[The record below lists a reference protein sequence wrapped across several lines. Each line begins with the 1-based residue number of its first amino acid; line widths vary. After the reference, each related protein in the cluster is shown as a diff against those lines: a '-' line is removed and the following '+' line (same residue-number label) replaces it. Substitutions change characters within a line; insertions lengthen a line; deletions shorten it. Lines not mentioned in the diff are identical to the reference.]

1 VGKGV
6 IAGAGRSKEENP
18 MMNSNPTRQRPDL
31 AAHYN
36 PLAIRAVLAA
46 ALQVKASRAAP
57 R

>member
-6 IAGAGRSKEENP
+6 IAGAGRNKEENP
-18 MMNSNPTRQRPDL
+18 MMKSNPTRQRPDL